1 MGTVIVLGYRKGI
14 ADAVARRG
22 LDVFHVERKAKEAL
36 AGTRFALVD
45 DLEDA
50 QEVLRTVLG
59 AGLTDVV
66 GVVTGHEQ
74 GVFTA
79 ALLRDHLGLP
89 GDRDWARALR
99 FRDKYLQ
106 KAALPPDVQ
115 RARCEYVGP
124 HTTYAELAAGLGT
137 PFVVKPAN
145 GAGSVGAAAIG
156 SEREFVRHLGPRR
169 GGADAAWVAESFVGG
184 REFNIDGVWSQ
195 GRLRWCSVSRFHE
208 RPMSTNTGAVLASQV
223 LSRKENAEFLDGAR
237 ALAERALGGLGAP
250 DCVFHLEAF
259 EDGDDLVFGE
269 CGTRTPGA
277 HHTEIVQLTHGVD
290 LYDLTVGLAL
300 GEDAADLLAPK
311 DPDAY
316 FAYIYLRR
324 FEGVELT
331 RADFE
336 KHFSFHELSYPDT
349 VGGGGTGSYGRA
361 GHALVSAPD
370 NARLGELMGRI
381 VEFNESGRV

>member
-1 MGTVIVLGYRKGI
+1 MGTMIVLGHRKGI

-22 LDVFHVERKAKEAL
+22 LEVFQVERKMKEAL

-59 AGLTDVV
+59 ARLTDVV

-79 ALLRDHLGLP
+79 ALLRDHLGLV
-89 GDRDWARALR
+89 GDRDWARTLR

-106 KAALPPDVQ
+106 KAALPPDVP
-115 RARCEYVGP
+115 RARCRYIGP
-124 HTTYAELAAGLGT
+124 RTTYAELADGLGT

-145 GAGSVGAAAIG
+145 GAGSVGAAPIA
-156 SEREFVRHLGPRR
+156 SEREFTRHLGAR
-169 GGADAAWVAESFVGG
+169 GGAGAAWVAESFVSG
-184 REFNIDGVWSQ
+184 REFNIDGVWSR
-195 GRLRWCSVSRFHE
+195 GRLRWCAVSRFHE
-208 RPMSTNTGAVLASQV
+208 RPMHTNSGAVLASQV
-223 LSRKENAEFLDGAR
+223 LSRKENAPFLDR
-237 ALAERALGGLGAP
+237 AAALTERALGGLGAP

-300 GEDAADLLAPK
+300 GQDADELLAPR
-311 DPDAY
+311 DPEAY

-336 KHFSFHELSYPDT
+336 KHFTFHELSYPDHP
-349 VGGGGTGSYGRA
+349 GGAGTGSYGRA

-370 NARLGELMGRI
+370 NARLGELVARI
-381 VEFNESGRV
+381 VAFNESGRV